1 MYRLRSQLDAQI
13 TRTSLLQRR
22 LNDTLATLDALAQS
36 HAEELA
42 IATRSEKRLRN
53 RLNEYVQYAKDL
65 ETQRDGLR
73 SEITQLIQQGG

>member
-22 LNDTLATLDALAQS
+22 LNDTLATLDALVQS

-42 IATRSEKRLRN
+42 IVTRSEKRLRN

-65 ETQRDGLR
+65 EAQRDGLR